1 VPEIL
6 IGFGPAL
13 SKLTDSAAAPPTST
27 THNSSAA
34 FRVQYGDDSATMDI
48 DTMRITDGYL
58 PPRVLGLVT
67 EWGVRH
73 RALLRENFRRV
84 LEHRAPELIPPLE

>member
-1 VPEIL
+1 MPRISRFLGITIVMHYDDH
-6 IGFGPAL
+6 
-13 SKLTDSAAAPPTST
+13 SPP
-27 THNSSAA
+27 H
-34 FRVQYGDDSATMDI
+34 FHIQYGDDSATMDI

-73 RALLRENFRRV
+73 RALLRENLRRV

>member
-1 VPEIL
+1 MPRISRFLGITIVMHY
-6 IGFGPAL
+6 
-13 SKLTDSAAAPPTST
+13 DDHPPP
-27 THNSSAA
+27 H
-34 FRVQYGDDSATMDI
+34 FHVQYGDDSATMDV

-73 RALLRENFRRV
+73 RALLRESFRRV
-84 LEHRAPELIPPLE
+84 LDHRAPELIPPLE